1 MRKDKKFEI
10 TPKVR
15 EELDTIARTAAGKD
29 AIDRRLKSC
38 LNPKWHRYE
47 FWGTAKG
54 NVVNLNVEAK
64 TAELMDEKCK
74 TVRDWRRL
82 QSREEKRAEAK
93 LAKANAAVEKVAAEA
108 KKAAKAKKSEAK

>member
-1 MRKDKKFEI
+1 VSKEKKFEI

-15 EELDTIARTAAGKD
+15 EELDSIVRKAAGKD
-29 AIDRRLKSC
+29 SVDQRVKSC

-74 TVRDWRRL
+74 TVKDWRRL
-82 QSREEKRAEAK
+82 QARKEKRAEAK
-93 LAKANAAVEKVAAEA
+93 LVKANAAVEKVAAEA
-108 KKAAKAKKSEAK
+108 KKAAKESK